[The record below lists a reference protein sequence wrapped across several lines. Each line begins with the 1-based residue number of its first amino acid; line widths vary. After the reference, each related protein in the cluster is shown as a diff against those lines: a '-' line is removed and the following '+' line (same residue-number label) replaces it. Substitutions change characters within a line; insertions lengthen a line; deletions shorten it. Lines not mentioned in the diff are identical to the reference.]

1 MSKVTD
7 YCFFKYRP
15 IDKRLLESL
24 IHSSIYFSHRA
35 QLNDPFDCNVDIVRA
50 LDHAVEGG
58 SCKSTV
64 LLQQFRRDEVVHRKF
79 SKNVAALGV
88 GSFSLTNS
96 ETLLWSHYA
105 NDHKGAVMRYSFP
118 MDFLDDEEN
127 ILGVSMV
134 SYKPNAISD
143 WLVENAYLYE
153 ENHQEFITGLLKKV
167 LMSKAPAWSYEQEA
181 RIVRPESGLF
191 EVPRSTLTHV
201 IFGLQT
207 SKQDENLVRAV
218 MEKYYDG
225 VGFGRAARTSDD
237 FGIEIIEIQ

>member
-1 MSKVTD
+1 MK
-7 YCFFKYRP
+7 
-15 IDKRLLESL
+15 
-24 IHSSIYFSHRA
+24 
-35 QLNDPFDCNVDIVRA
+35 
-50 LDHAVEGG
+50 
-58 SCKSTV
+58 
-64 LLQQFRRDEVVHRKF
+64 VVHRRF

-105 NDHKGAVMRYSFP
+105 NDHKGAVMRYGFP
-118 MDFLDDEEN
+118 MDCLDDEES

-143 WLVENAYLYE
+143 WLVENAHLYE

-181 RIVRPESGLF
+181 RIVRPESGPF

-201 IFGLQT
+201 IFGLQA
-207 SKQDENLVRAV
+207 SKQDEKLVRAV
-218 MEKYYDG
+218 IEKYYDG